1 MEDLLYYILLVL
13 LGILS
18 IGAFILV
25 TACAVALFKASF
37 IVWAVVAEILAAA
50 NMIGTLILIFTK

>member
-1 MEDLLYYILLVL
+1 MEDLLYYILLVI

-25 TACAVALFKASF
+25 TACAVALFQAGF
-37 IVWAVVAEILAAA
+37 IVWAVIAEILAAA